1 MSHTGPKVKLSRRLG
16 IPLTPKAAKV
26 MDRKPFPPGQHGR
39 SQQFAR
45 GRMSDYKRQLL
56 EKQRL
61 RAQYNISER
70 QMRNYFRK
78 AERAVGNTA
87 DLLIQLL
94 ESRLDAVVYRGGL
107 APTIYA
113 ARQFV
118 SHGHILVNG
127 KRVNIPSYQV
137 KVGDVVSV
145 RQKSR
150 QLPVIVDA
158 IDSAV
163 PPSYLELSPDDMSV
177 KFLYLPN
184 REEVPVI
191 AEVSLVI
198 EFYSR

>member
-1 MSHTGPKVKLSRRLG
+1 MKYTGPKVRLSRRLG
-16 IPLTPKAAKV
+16 IPLTPKAARI
-26 MDRKPFPPGQHGR
+26 MERKPHPPGQHGP
-39 SQQFAR
+39 SQQYRR

-87 DLLIQLL
+87 NRLIQLL
-94 ESRLDAVVYRGGL
+94 ETRLDAVVNRGGL

-118 SHGHILVNG
+118 SHGHIMVNG
-127 KRVNIPSYQV
+127 RRVNIASYQV

-145 RQKSR
+145 KNKSR
-150 QLPVIVDA
+150 QIPAIVDA
-158 IDSAV
+158 VESAS
-163 PPSYLELSPDDMSV
+163 PPPYLEFSPDDMSV
-177 KFLYLPN
+177 KLLYLPD

-191 AEVSLVI
+191 GEVHLVI